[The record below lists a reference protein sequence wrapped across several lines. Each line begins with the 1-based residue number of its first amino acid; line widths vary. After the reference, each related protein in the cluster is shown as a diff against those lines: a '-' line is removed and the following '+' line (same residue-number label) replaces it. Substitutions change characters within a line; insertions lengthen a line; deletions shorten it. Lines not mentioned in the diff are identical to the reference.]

1 MVGKHAQATK
11 DVEEHRL
18 PLEAPQEMELPD
30 DRQLYCANHA
40 REAHRAETSAVK
52 RQRETR

>member
-40 REAHRAETSAVK
+40 RKAHRAETSAVK